1 MSSDQKPGELFEGL
15 EQHVRDLYQ
24 SRMQTQFFEQIA
36 AESIVT
42 TSCVAHQYGALMR
55 LLIDRGMNGTE
66 AHTLLE
72 KMHHSGGYGSWNVLQ
87 AYLENL
93 QDAERRWAQG
103 QKTQWT
109 PATGRSAGGR
119 QGLTSEAREQSANDD
134 KDTCG

>member
-72 KMHHSGGYGSWNVLQ
+72 KMHHSGGCGSWNVLQ

-103 QKTQWT
+103 QKDPTDT
-109 PATGRSAGGR
+109 RNRAERRR
-119 QGLTSEAREQSANDD
+119 QARLNKRNKGA
-134 KDTCG
+134 KRK